1 MGIEA
6 LFAMIAFMTLGFLWS
21 VLPNA
26 ELVPATEETRPPGSR

>member
-26 ELVPATEETRPPGSR
+26 SLVEAPAK

>member
-1 MGIEA
+1 MGLEA

-26 ELVPATEETRPPGSR
+26 EFAMENARSDEP